1 MPSSTSRPVPVTPV
15 RNRVPEAFVAHSARG
30 RFNSAFFSLMGRYIN
45 WHMRKGK
52 AKAFTDLPPTLVE
65 LGSRVGSKA
74 VPANEA

>member
-1 MPSSTSRPVPVTPV
+1 M
-15 RNRVPEAFVAHSARG
+15 PEAFVAHSARG

-52 AKAFTDLPPTLVE
+52 AKAFTDLPPTVVE

-74 VPANEA
+74 VPANET